1 MDGPAFITQDP
12 IRTGDSYSYEFTA
25 DQAGTF
31 FYHSHDHPDRQQALG
46 LYGAFII
53 DPREP
58 ENVESKA
65 DLEYVIQLQEWLV
78 REALTYPAMLMEGA
92 LPNYFTINGRA
103 YPSTDVIHIRLGQ
116 TVKLRFIGTSNNFI
130 HPMHVHGGPF
140 TVVARDG
147 VTLSPAARYEAD
159 TIKPRSRTALRCHL
173 AGTPPRK
180 MTDSLSYSAPHRE

>member
-58 ENVESKA
+58 ENVESED

-78 REALTYPAMLMEGA
+78 REGLTYPAMLMEGA

-103 YPSTDVIHIRLGQ
+103 YPST
-116 TVKLRFIGTSNNFI
+116 
-130 HPMHVHGGPF
+130 
-140 TVVARDG
+140 
-147 VTLSPAARYEAD
+147 E
-159 TIKPRSRTALRCHL
+159 
-173 AGTPPRK
+173 
-180 MTDSLSYSAPHRE
+180 